1 MMSKLVPKLRFK
13 EFSGDWENKT
23 LENLS
28 NITMGSS
35 PKSSFYNK
43 NKEGVPLLQ
52 GNADIKNRK
61 SYPRIYTT
69 QITKECFENDILLS
83 VRAPVGTVAKSNH
96 YACIGR
102 GISSIKAKKDN
113 SQEWIYQWFLQ
124 FENRWSSIS
133 QGGTFEAVNS
143 SDIKNLNILIP
154 KLEEQ
159 EKIAKTLTSLDN
171 FIEVQNKKVETL
183 KKHKKGL
190 MQKLFPLDG
199 EKKPKLRFD
208 GFSGDWEEKR
218 LGDIVKVF
226 KGKGISKNDI
236 IENGRLE
243 CIRYGELYTYYR
255 EIIND
260 IKSKTN
266 LNEDNLILS
275 KKNDIIIP
283 SSGETSI
290 DIAIASCVT
299 KDNIA
304 LGGDLNILRGKENGI
319 FLAYYLSNA
328 KKYEIAKLAQG
339 IAVIHLY
346 ASQLI
351 NLNLKLPSIDEQ
363 QKIAETLT
371 SLDNLIEAQTKKV
384 ETLKQHKKGL
394 MQKLFV
400 NKEEN

>member
-171 FIEVQNKKVETL
+171 
-183 KKHKKGL
+183 
-190 MQKLFPLDG
+190 
-199 EKKPKLRFD
+199 
-208 GFSGDWEEKR
+208 
-218 LGDIVKVF
+218 
-226 KGKGISKNDI
+226 
-236 IENGRLE
+236 
-243 CIRYGELYTYYR
+243 
-255 EIIND
+255 
-260 IKSKTN
+260 
-266 LNEDNLILS
+266 
-275 KKNDIIIP
+275 
-283 SSGETSI
+283 
-290 DIAIASCVT
+290 
-299 KDNIA
+299 
-304 LGGDLNILRGKENGI
+304 
-319 FLAYYLSNA
+319 
-328 KKYEIAKLAQG
+328 
-339 IAVIHLY
+339 
-346 ASQLI
+346 
-351 NLNLKLPSIDEQ
+351 
-363 QKIAETLT
+363 
-371 SLDNLIEAQTKKV
+371 LIEAQTKKV

-394 MQKLFV
+394 MQKLFPLEGEKKPKLRFDGFRGDWEAVKLGDICNYSNGASHEKAIVENGKYNLISLNSLDINGNLKYKMKKIPYNDKSLQKNDLVMVLSDVAYGNFLGLTAIIPNDNYILNQRMAGLRVKIINSINIHFLRIFINQNQKYFKQKGQGSSQLNLAKSAVTDFVIYRPKPKEQQKIANTLSSLDNLIEAQIKKVETLKQHKKGLMQKLFV

>member
-13 EFSGDWENKT
+13 EFSEDWEEIELGKLGEFKGGGTPSKQIDEYWKGDIPWISSSDINKDNLHYININKFINKKSIKESATKIIPRNSVLFVSRVGVGKLAINENELCTSQDFTNFTPKETNSYYLGYFFIANKNIFESFNQGTSIKGFTKIDIETLKIKIPKLKEQEKIAKTLTSLDSLIEAENKKVETLKRHKKGLMQNLFPLDGEKEPKLRFDGFCGDWEEKT

-154 KLEEQ
+154 KL
-159 EKIAKTLTSLDN
+159 K
-171 FIEVQNKKVETL
+171 
-183 KKHKKGL
+183 
-190 MQKLFPLDG
+190 
-199 EKKPKLRFD
+199 
-208 GFSGDWEEKR
+208 
-218 LGDIVKVF
+218 
-226 KGKGISKNDI
+226 
-236 IENGRLE
+236 
-243 CIRYGELYTYYR
+243 
-255 EIIND
+255 
-260 IKSKTN
+260 
-266 LNEDNLILS
+266 
-275 KKNDIIIP
+275 
-283 SSGETSI
+283 
-290 DIAIASCVT
+290 
-299 KDNIA
+299 
-304 LGGDLNILRGKENGI
+304 
-319 FLAYYLSNA
+319 
-328 KKYEIAKLAQG
+328 
-339 IAVIHLY
+339 
-346 ASQLI
+346 
-351 NLNLKLPSIDEQ
+351 EQ
-363 QKIAETLT
+363 QKIANTLS
-371 SLDNLIEAQTKKV
+371 SLDNLIEVQTKKV